1 MKFIIDAG
9 HGPETAGKRS
19 PNGMREYEFN
29 SSVAAFLTEKLLT
42 LNGISV
48 THVHSDQRDIPLKTR
63 TDQANKLKANCY
75 ISIHANA
82 YGTGWNT
89 AQGIETYVY
98 PSKPREA
105 WELAKK
111 IQDELI
117 KATGRKNRGVKTA
130 NFHVLRETEMTAV
143 LIECGFMT
151 NKEEADLL
159 QTTAYRKLCAQAI
172 FSALKEFYRLEW
184 TEIPTTKILYRV
196 QAGAFTQY
204 HSAEKLAKELKA
216 KGFDSYITKTT
227 E

>member
-1 MKFIIDAG
+1 MRFIIDAG

-29 SSVAAFLTEKLLT
+29 SSVARFLTEKLLT
-42 LNGISV
+42 LKGISV
-48 THVHSDQRDIPLKTR
+48 THVHSDQTDIPLKAR
-63 TDQANKLKANCY
+63 TDQANKLKAHCY

-82 YGTGWNT
+82 YGTNWNT
-89 AQGIETYVY
+89 AKGIETYVY

-105 WELAKK
+105 WELANT
-111 IQDELI
+111 IQNELI

-151 NKEEADLL
+151 NKEEAALL
-159 QTTAYRKLCAQAI
+159 QTTNYRIICAQAI
-172 FSALKEFYRLEW
+172 FSALKKFYRLESI
-184 TEIPTTKILYRV
+184 EIPTAKTLYRV

-216 KGFDSYITKTT
+216 KGFDSYITK
-227 E
+227 